1 MILKIS
7 DIATVQSGLVLSRKE
22 AKKDSVNIF
31 TYKRL
36 TLRALGE
43 DGFLSEAEFESY
55 KAKEYLDTSSLTVS
69 NDVVIRLFSPMCPVL
84 IGEQSEG
91 LVVPS
96 QLAILK
102 VKDPSAVLPAYLRW
116 YLSQKD
122 IQERVLFEEGGTAQK
137 TIKVS
142 TIMDLLVN
150 VPDMEKQRKA
160 VQIDELGRTRER
172 LYKELI
178 QQERVYTENVIA
190 NIIGGS
196 MR

>member
-1 MILKIS
+1 M
-7 DIATVQSGLVLSRKE
+7 
-22 AKKDSVNIF
+22 NIF